1 MSDGGVSVMMVK
13 NNSERRTTMTFT
25 YNPKGVCARQ
35 FTIEV
40 EEGKVAN
47 ISIVGGCSG
56 NLQGIAALL
65 KGMSVEEAIA
75 RMEGI
80 RCGFKST
87 SCPDQI
93 AKALKTVV

>member
-1 MSDGGVSVMMVK
+1 
-13 NNSERRTTMTFT
+13 MTFT
-25 YNPKGVCARQ
+25 YNPKGVCSRQ
-35 FTIEV
+35 FKIDV
-40 EEGKVAN
+40 ENGVVNSIA
-47 ISIVGGCSG
+47 IVGGCSG

-65 KGMSVEEAIA
+65 KGMKVEDAIA

-93 AKALKTVV
+93 ALAVKDAAASVNG